1 MSDSD
6 KWLSVQNVVE
16 RLGVHEQTV
25 RRWIKAGELPAYA
38 LGDRAGYRIA
48 PDDLQAFLNRRRVT
62 IDAEDGSKKLA
73 A

>member
-1 MSDSD
+1 MVSEQ
-6 KWLSVQNVVE
+6 WLSVQDVVE

-25 RRWIKAGELPAYA
+25 RRWIKSGELVAYA

-48 PDDLQAFLNRRRVT
+48 IEDLQAFMERRRVEPE
-62 IDAEDGSKKLA
+62 DAQAKELA

>member
-1 MSDSD
+1 MASEQ
-6 KWLSVQNVVE
+6 WLSVQDVVE

-25 RRWIKAGELPAYA
+25 RRWIKSGELVAYA

-48 PDDLQAFLNRRRVT
+48 IEDLQAFMERRRVEPE
-62 IDAEDGSKKLA
+62 DAQPKELA

>member
-1 MSDSD
+1 METE
-6 KWLSVQNVVE
+6 KWLSVQDLVE

-25 RRWIKAGELPAYA
+25 RRWIKTGQLTAYA

-48 PDDLQAFLNRRRVT
+48 PEDVQAFMDRRRVT
-62 IDAEDGSKKLA
+62 ATADEPKKLA